1 MEVSLADHSEVVCER
16 LTVMLSELPGVEI
29 IGQAQNVPESILTL
43 VG

>member
-1 MEVSLADHSEVVCER
+1 MEVFLADHSEVVCER